1 MNSVDLDKL
10 KIKREPGH
18 APQTPKGRGK
28 SMVKWLGIAFVLAVL
43 WFAFNAL
50 QGRTLEVETTR
61 VTTAWPSRQFTTLDA
76 TGYVV
81 AKTRA
86 AVASK
91 GTGRVEWLGVREGD
105 QVQAG
110 TVVAR
115 LESDDVQ
122 AAYRAAQ
129 ANADVAKSA
138 IANAQTELN
147 DAKDNLQKS
156 NVLLQNGLIAQTT
169 LRDARSRAER
179 AQLAVQSAK
188 ASYAA
193 ALANQDNAKNALDN
207 TEIRAP
213 FDGVVISRSANVGD
227 IVTPLSS
234 AADAKGAVV
243 VMADMNTLEISA
255 DVSESALSK
264 IAVGQGCEIALD
276 AYPEKRYRGEVASI
290 VPTVNRASATVT
302 ANIRILDKD
311 AGILPDMSARVS
323 FLSQPLEQA
332 TSAPLLAVSPNALI
346 SRGEQS
352 FVAVV
357 ESGKVQLIEV
367 KRGAL
372 LGDLQAITLP
382 GAQSDGQS
390 TASTLKVGQSLV
402 MNPPGDLESGQ
413 LVSIKE

>member
-28 SMVKWLGIAFVLAVL
+28 SMVKWLGIAFALAVL

-122 AAYRAAQ
+122 ATYRAAQ

-156 NVLLQNGLIAQTT
+156 NVLLQNGLIAQ
-169 LRDARSRAER
+169 
-179 AQLAVQSAK
+179 
-188 ASYAA
+188 
-193 ALANQDNAKNALDN
+193 
-207 TEIRAP
+207 
-213 FDGVVISRSANVGD
+213 
-227 IVTPLSS
+227 
-234 AADAKGAVV
+234 
-243 VMADMNTLEISA
+243 
-255 DVSESALSK
+255 
-264 IAVGQGCEIALD
+264 
-276 AYPEKRYRGEVASI
+276 
-290 VPTVNRASATVT
+290 
-302 ANIRILDKD
+302 
-311 AGILPDMSARVS
+311 
-323 FLSQPLEQA
+323 
-332 TSAPLLAVSPNALI
+332 SPAW
-346 SRGEQS
+346 
-352 FVAVV
+352 
-357 ESGKVQLIEV
+357 
-367 KRGAL
+367 KRGFVFYF
-372 LGDLQAITLP
+372 I
-382 GAQSDGQS
+382 
-390 TASTLKVGQSLV
+390 
-402 MNPPGDLESGQ
+402 N
-413 LVSIKE
+413 

>member
-10 KIKREPGH
+10 KIRREPGL
-18 APQTPKGRGK
+18 APQAPKRRQIG
-28 SMVKWLGIAFVLAVL
+28 KWLVIAAAVTLLAL
-43 WFAFNAL
+43 AFLAL
-50 QGRTLEVETTR
+50 QGRTLEVQSTR
-61 VTTAWPSRQFTTLDA
+61 VTTAWPSREFTTLDA

-105 QVQAG
+105 EVKEG

-122 AAYRAAQ
+122 ATYRAAQ
-129 ANADVAKSA
+129 ANSDVARSA

-156 NVLLQNGLIAQTT
+156 GVLFQNGLIAQTA
-169 LRDARSRAER
+169 LRDAQSRFER

-188 ASYAA
+188 ASHAA
-193 ALANQDNAKNALDN
+193 SVANQDNAKNALEN

-234 AADAKGAVV
+234 AADAKGAVII
-243 VMADMNTLEISA
+243 MADMNTLEISA

-264 IAVGQGCEIALD
+264 IRVGQSCEIALD

-323 FLSQPLEQA
+323 FLSQALAQA
-332 TSAPLLAVSPNALI
+332 NSTPLLAVSPKAILG
-346 SRGEQS
+346 RGKQS
-352 FVAVV
+352 FVVLLD
-357 ESGKVQLIEV
+357 SGKASLVEV
-367 KRGAL
+367 KVGPL
-372 LGDLQAITLP
+372 LGDVQAIEGP
-382 GAQSDGQS
+382 VKAGQS
-390 TASTLKVGQSLV
+390 IV
-402 MNPPGDLESGQ
+402 MNPPVDVESGQ
-413 LVSIKE
+413 LLSVKD